1 MQKYEQQ
8 LILKLSEN
16 KARHVIMILKC
27 EQQLGVQQG
36 AVLDQVHQA
45 FAADP
50 PDTKAKK

>member
-8 LILKLSEN
+8 LILKFSEN
-16 KARHVIMILKC
+16 RARHVLMILKC

-50 PDTKAKK
+50 PDTKTKK

>member
-16 KARHVIMILKC
+16 KARHVLM
-27 EQQLGVQQG
+27 
-36 AVLDQVHQA
+36 HQA
-45 FAADP
+45 FAADH